1 MYLKPKLYSRI
12 AALFISTILTLSLPH
27 AICKPT
33 SYYSH
38 PNLNLTPPIDK
49 DNSVTTKRLKNNFS
63 QEDTRRQLPSGRQV
77 EFATSTTVADKNNG
91 PRSQSSS
98 ETGREEIGVP
108 DNCSLG
114 QIQHVVYGK
123 FFIPGQLRANIPR
136 HHVDRQSHSDVKAKS
151 KVKMPGHRLSGS
163 EEIWRKLQPEVDC
176 GDGAM
181 TLTVRRRRALHLLLD
196 RENESS
202 LHLSHLPPRCGYSV
216 ETTWTQLSLIVQ
228 YNACHVTQQGGSYVL
243 PLQWR
248 GTPVKMSC
256 PLSAVKPPNMRP
268 SSVCC
273 SPHGMNVRL
282 PTAQDVKVNVR
293 GEWTPVFL
301 LAQQCGYTLDRR
313 DTEIF
318 IAAPFITCGITDG
331 KHTLHLQIDEDTFIL
346 TCPIFP
352 GKSLGWAPPFYL
364 APPYYPHPTYRH
376 RIPGAT
382 PPATSPA
389 VKSSPPE
396 AITTPTSPGTTD
408 AEISHL
414 QGVSEQ
420 PLTAGSPIQAATT
433 QPPSNH
439 HPKIPQSNPTEDSDP
454 GLSPKYSNIF
464 AEFFHQNQ
472 QSEAEV
478 ASSQSPQ
485 YNPYYYYSLFPY
497 VPVQDSDPSFGEP
510 DKNGKFDDLLESD
523 GPPMASY
530 FEESSF
536 PAPHVF
542 PYDYYQM
549 YPVAPP
555 PNKPVDPLSQHSPK
569 RSEFQQTEMDDAQ
582 EVNAH
587 PNHLSFLGQLVHPY
601 EVLERGD
608 YEEDKL
614 DEIIDSGLGP
624 RFFLLKPNSLELPTS
639 EVNVSCSLQMM
650 VMTSDPDIYM
660 VVPDD

>member
-1 MYLKPKLYSRI
+1 
-12 AALFISTILTLSLPH
+12 
-27 AICKPT
+27 
-33 SYYSH
+33 
-38 PNLNLTPPIDK
+38 
-49 DNSVTTKRLKNNFS
+49 
-63 QEDTRRQLPSGRQV
+63 
-77 EFATSTTVADKNNG
+77 
-91 PRSQSSS
+91 
-98 ETGREEIGVP
+98 
-108 DNCSLG
+108 
-114 QIQHVVYGK
+114 
-123 FFIPGQLRANIPR
+123 
-136 HHVDRQSHSDVKAKS
+136 
-151 KVKMPGHRLSGS
+151 MPGHRLSGS

-464 AEFFHQNQ
+464 AEFFWQNQ
-472 QSEAEV
+472 QSEAEA

-497 VPVQDSDPSFGEP
+497 I
-510 DKNGKFDDLLESD
+510 
-523 GPPMASY
+523 
-530 FEESSF
+530 
-536 PAPHVF
+536 
-542 PYDYYQM
+542 
-549 YPVAPP
+549 
-555 PNKPVDPLSQHSPK
+555 PVDPLSQHSPK

-601 EVLERGD
+601 EVLEGGD

-624 RFFLLKPNSLELPTS
+624 QFFLLKPNSLELPTS

>member
-1 MYLKPKLYSRI
+1 MHLKPKLYSPI
-12 AALFISTILTLSLPH
+12 AALFISTILTLGLPH
-27 AICKPT
+27 AFCKPT

-38 PNLNLTPPIDK
+38 PNLNLTPPIDE
-49 DNSVTTKRLKNNFS
+49 DNGVTTKSLKNNFS
-63 QEDTRRQLPSGRQV
+63 QEDARRQLPSGRQV
-77 EFATSTTVADKNNG
+77 EFATSTAVADNANKNG
-91 PRSQSSS
+91 PTRSRNSS

-108 DNCSLG
+108 DDCTSG

-123 FFIPGQLRANIPR
+123 FFIPGQLKANIPR
-136 HHVDRQSHSDVKAKS
+136 HHVDRQSHSDVTGKS
-151 KVKMPGHRLSGS
+151 KVKMPGQRLSGS
-163 EEIWRKLQPEVDC
+163 EVIWRKLQPEVDC

-181 TLTVRRRRALHLLLD
+181 TLTVRRRRAFHLLLD
-196 RENESS
+196 RGNESS
-202 LHLSHLPPRCGYSV
+202 LSLSHLPPQCGYSV
-216 ETTWTQLSLIVQ
+216 ETTWTELSLIVQ
-228 YNACHVTQQGGSYVL
+228 YNACHVTQQGGSYML

-256 PLSAVKPPNMRP
+256 PLSAGKPPNMSP

-273 SPHGMNVRL
+273 SPRGMNVNL
-282 PTAQDVKVNVR
+282 PAAQDVKVNVR
-293 GEWTPVFL
+293 GEWTPVLL

-313 DTEIF
+313 DTEIL
-318 IAAPFITCGITDG
+318 IAAPFITCGITVEDG
-331 KHTLHLQIDEDTFIL
+331 KHTLHLQIDEGTFIL

-352 GKSLGWAPPFYL
+352 EETGKSLGWPPPFYL
-364 APPYYPHPTYRH
+364 APPYYPHPTYRR

-396 AITTPTSPGTTD
+396 PITTPTSSGSTN

-420 PLTAGSPIQAATT
+420 PVTAGSPVQDATS

-439 HPKIPQSNPTEDSDP
+439 HPEIPQSNPTKDSDP
-454 GLSPKYSNIF
+454 SLSQKYSNIF
-464 AEFFHQNQ
+464 AEFFRQNQ
-472 QSEAEV
+472 QSEAEA
-478 ASSQSPQ
+478 ASSQSLQ
-485 YNPYYYYSLFPY
+485 YNPYYYYSPFPY
-497 VPVQDSDPSFGEP
+497 IPAHASDPSFGEP

-536 PAPHVF
+536 PIFPSN
-542 PYDYYQM
+542 PYDYYQT

-555 PNKPVDPLSQHSPK
+555 PNKPVDPLSQHPSQ
-569 RSEFQQTEMDDAQ
+569 RSEFQQTEMDDVQ

-587 PNHLSFLGQLVHPY
+587 PNHLVFLGQLVHPY

-624 RFFLLKPNSLELPTS
+624 QFFLLKPNSLELPTS
-639 EVNVSCSLQMM
+639 MC
-650 VMTSDPDIYM
+650 PAHCG
-660 VVPDD
+660 